1 MDKTSNELILYVV
14 EVDENVND
22 KASWEGQIQSIKM
35 FTERT
40 VTRSESMLVRKVE
53 KVHERVIEAEARD
66 ATQEREMKQGLEK
79 MVDSVKKQ
87 IEALAAKQDE

>member
-14 EVDENVND
+14 EVDENEND

>member
-22 KASWEGQIQSIKM
+22 KASWEGQIQSIKR